1 MERKTKIIFI
11 SVFIFVVAMLL
22 GIYFY
27 NKSKNTDSTTGDTSF
42 YQKFNPFGTS
52 NKVPNNGGDT
62 GNTNNGGDTGNT
74 NQTTQN
80 RLHKLTD
87 FAVAGATFLEDT
99 RALPVKEK
107 IVLPTTET
115 TPVVDTKT
123 TTKKPAVK
131 IPTIK
136 QEPTTE
142 IVPSLRYVEKATGH
156 IYQMY
161 LDTKA
166 SGKISNS
173 TIPSVYE
180 TIFNNKAN
188 SIIYRYISP
197 ENNSAIT
204 SFIATLG
211 GKSNFLNDNIL
222 EVALSPMKDKFFSL
236 VKNSNGVTGTTK
248 SFDETKTSQVF
259 TSAFT
264 EWLPQWVTGESVYM
278 TTKPSY
284 LVDGSVYNLNITNG
298 TLNKIF
304 GGVRGLTTLS
314 NNDGTNILYSV
325 SADTGPRLNL
335 FNIKNHTS
343 LDLDKY
349 GLPEKC
355 VWSSDNINVY
365 CAVPSTVVGNQYPDY
380 WYQGLVSFDDF
391 FVKINTV
398 TKSVSTLANSVE
410 EGSPVDATKLF
421 LSKAEDKLFFIN
433 KKDFT
438 LWQLDL

>member
-1 MERKTKIIFI
+1 MPRKTKIIFI
-11 SVFIFVVAMLL
+11 SVFVFVGAMLL

-27 NKSKNTDSTTGDTSF
+27 NQSKNSDPNGGDTSL

-52 NKVPNNGGDT
+52 NKVPNNGGD
-62 GNTNNGGDTGNT
+62 NTSENPDLNNGNT
-74 NQTTQN
+74 NQTKTS

-107 IVLPTTET
+107 TIESTPET
-115 TPVVDTKT
+115 TPTVKTKVVA
-123 TTKKPAVK
+123 KPVV
-131 IPTIK
+131 K

-142 IVPSLRYVEKATGH
+142 LVPSVRYVERATGH

-161 LDTKA
+161 LDTKI

-173 TIPSVYE
+173 TVPSVYE
-180 TIFNNKAN
+180 TLFNNKAN
-188 SIIYRYISP
+188 SIIYRYASP
-197 ENNSAIT
+197 EDNNTIT

-222 EVALSPMKDKFFSL
+222 EVALSPTKDKFFSL
-236 VKNSNGVTGTTK
+236 IKNTNGVIGTIK
-248 SFDETKTSQVF
+248 SFEETKTNQVF
-259 TSAFT
+259 NSVFT
-264 EWLPQWVTGESVYM
+264 EWAPQWVTGTSIYM

-284 LVDGSVYNLNITNG
+284 LVDGSVFNLSTTNG

-304 GGVRGLTTLS
+304 GGVKGLTTLA
-314 NNDGTNILYSV
+314 NNDGENILYSA
-325 SADTGPRLNL
+325 STDTGPRLNL

-343 LDLDKY
+343 IDLDKY

-355 VWSSDNINVY
+355 IWSGDNINVY
-365 CAVPSTVVGNQYPDY
+365 CAIPSTVTGYQYPDY
-380 WYQGLVSFDDF
+380 WYQGLISFDDF
-391 FVKINTV
+391 FVKINTE
-398 TKSVSTLANSVE
+398 TKSVSTLSNSIE
-410 EGSPVDATKLF
+410 EGTAVDATKLF
-421 LSKAEDKLFFIN
+421 LSKNEDKLFFIN
-433 KKDFT
+433 KKDYT